1 MAAAEKVKQP
11 PPSDAGET
19 KYQRYKKRAHAL
31 NEDRS
36 TFEPHW
42 RDIQRFISPRSGRF
56 CLDEQNRDRKKDR
69 YIYNSAATMASKTLG
84 AGMFSGMTNPA
95 RPWFRLATFDPNIM
109 EVTAV
114 RDWLYIVEERMR
126 NVLAG
131 SNLYYVLPS
140 TYRELGDFGTAA
152 IYSEP
157 DPKEVIRFYPLTIG
171 TYWLGTDSRR
181 DVDTLRRKLKMT
193 VRQMVEKF
201 GYENCS
207 ATVQSAWTSGGASLE
222 TSHEIE
228 HLIQPNVDR
237 DAYKL
242 DSKNKAW
249 SSCYW
254 EAGVNADKFLRESG
268 YNSKPFVAP
277 RWDLIGED
285 TYGSSPG
292 MDALADTKSLQVR
305 EMQLSE
311 AYDTHI
317 RPPTYGAANLMD
329 RTSSFMP
336 GTHTS
341 INPGQDSGGIKTI
354 YQTQPDFQGAL
365 ADKHDIIQRIRDCYY
380 TSLFLAI
387 SGQVD
392 DPSKTAYEISQINQE
407 RLLMLGPVLQRLNSE
422 MLDPTIDMTFEAMLQ
437 QSQGPDPST
446 WLIPPPP
453 KELAGQPLKVEYT
466 SVLATA
472 LKLLEVGSITQFMQF
487 IGSISALDP
496 QILDVVDFDQA
507 AQQVGND
514 LGVPPSIIRSDDDIA
529 AIRQQK
535 AQQAQ
540 QAQLAAQAPAIAQYA
555 KAAKDAGAAV
565 ASPGSL
571 LGAAGAAINQGAGA

>member
-1 MAAAEKVKQP
+1 MDAKVKS
-11 PPSDAGET
+11 PPSPGVGET
-19 KYQRYKKRAHAL
+19 KLQRYKKRALAL
-31 NEDRS
+31 DRDRQ

-42 RDIQRFISPRSGRF
+42 RDIQRFISPRSGRW
-56 CLDEQNRDRKKDR
+56 CLAEQNRGHKKDQ
-69 YIYNSAATMASKTLG
+69 YVLNSAATMASKTLG

-95 RPWFRLATFDPNIM
+95 RPWFRLFTTDPNLM

-114 RDWLYIVEERMR
+114 KNWLYIVEERMR
-126 NVLAG
+126 SVLAR

-140 TYRELGDFGTAA
+140 VFRELGDYGTAA
-152 IYSEP
+152 VYCEP
-157 DPKEVIRFYPLTIG
+157 DDKDVIRFYPMTIG
-171 TYWLGTDSRR
+171 TYWLGTDARR

-207 ATVQSAWTSGGASLE
+207 LSVQSSWTNGNLE
-222 TSHEIE
+222 EEREIE

-237 DAYKL
+237 DSYKL
-242 DSKNKAW
+242 DAKNKPW

-254 EAGVNADKFLRESG
+254 EIGNSDKFLRESG
-268 YNSKPFVAP
+268 YDSKPFMAP

-305 EMQLSE
+305 ERQLSE
-311 AYDTHI
+311 AYDKHLD
-317 RPPTYGAANLMD
+317 PPTYGPAELDN
-329 RTSSFMP
+329 RTASF
-336 GTHTS
+336 
-341 INPGQDSGGIKTI
+341 IPGQFTAINMGQNSGGIRTI

-365 ADKHDIIQRIRDCYY
+365 ADKGDIIHRIRDCYY

-422 MLDPTIDMTFEAMLQ
+422 MLDQIIDMTFETMLM
-437 QSQGPDPST
+437 QSQGMDPAT
-446 WLIPPPP
+446 WLIPPAPP
-453 KELAGQPLKVEYT
+453 ELEGQPLKVEYT

-487 IGSISALDP
+487 IGSLAPLDA

-535 AQQAQ
+535 QQQQQQAM
-540 QAQLAAQAPAIAQYA
+540 LAAQAPAVAQYA
-555 KAAKDAGAAV
+555 KAAKDAGQAV

-571 LGAAGAAINQGAGA
+571 LGAAGAAVNQGAG

>member
-1 MAAAEKVKQP
+1 MAIAEKVKAP
-11 PPSDAGET
+11 PPAGGGET
-19 KYQRYKKRAHAL
+19 KIQRCKKRAHAL
-31 NEDRS
+31 NDDRA

-42 RDIQRFISPRSGRF
+42 REIQRFVSPRLGRF
-56 CLDEQNRDRKKDR
+56 CLEEQNRDRKKDQH
-69 YIYNSAATMASKTLG
+69 IYNSTATMASKTLG

-95 RPWFRLATFDPNIM
+95 RPWFRLATFDPNVM

-114 RDWLYIVEERMR
+114 RDWLYVVEERMR

-152 IYSEP
+152 IYAEP
-157 DPKEVIRFYPLTIG
+157 DAKDVIRFYPLTIG

-207 ATVQSAWTSGGASLE
+207 ATVQSAWTNGSLE
-222 TSHEIE
+222 TTYDIE

-237 DAYKL
+237 DSYKL
-242 DSKNKAW
+242 DAKNKAW

-254 EAGVNADKFLRESG
+254 EMGNNSDKFLRESG
-268 YNSKPFVAP
+268 YDNKPFVAP

-292 MDALADTKSLQVR
+292 MDALADVKSLQVR
-305 EMQLSE
+305 ELQFSE
-311 AYDTHI
+311 AVEKHI
-317 RPPTYGAANLMD
+317 RPPTYGPANLQD
-329 RTSSFMP
+329 RTSSFLP
-336 GTHTS
+336 GSHTS
-341 INPGQDSGGIKTI
+341 INPGQDSGGIKAI
-354 YQTQPDFQGAL
+354 YQTEPDYAGAVM
-365 ADKHDIIQRIRDCYY
+365 DKNDIKGRIRDCYY

-422 MLDPTIDMTFEAMLQ
+422 MLDPIIDMTFEAMLQ
-437 QSQGPDPST
+437 QSTGLDPST

-453 KELAGQPLKVEYT
+453 PELAGQPLKVEYT

-487 IGSISALDP
+487 IGSVAPLDS

-535 AQQAQ
+535 AQQQ
-540 QAQLAAQAPAIAQYA
+540 QQQMLAAQAPAIAQYA
-555 KAAKDAGAAV
+555 KAAKDAGQAT

-571 LGAAGAAINQGAGA
+571 LGAAGAAINQGAGG

>member
-1 MAAAEKVKQP
+1 MADVVKAP
-11 PPSDAGET
+11 PTPARSET
-19 KYQRYKKRAHAL
+19 KLERYKKRVAAL
-31 NEDRS
+31 DRDRS

-42 RDIQRFISPRSGRF
+42 RDIQRFISPRTGRWA
-56 CLDEQNRDRKKDR
+56 LSEQNQDRKKDQ
-69 YIYNSAATMASKTLG
+69 YILNSAATMASKTLG

-95 RPWFRLATFDPNIM
+95 RPWFRLLTSDPNLM
-109 EVTAV
+109 EVSSV
-114 RDWLYIVEERMR
+114 RNWLYVVEERMR
-126 NVLAG
+126 AVLSR

-140 TYRELGDFGTAA
+140 TYRELGDYGTAA
-152 IYSEP
+152 VFGEP
-157 DPKEVIRFYPLTIG
+157 DAKEVIRFYPMTVG

-181 DVDTLRRKLKMT
+181 DVDTFRRKLKMT

-207 ATVQSAWTSGGASLE
+207 VGVKAAWDNGNLE
-222 TSHEIE
+222 EEQEIE
-228 HLIQPNVDR
+228 HLIQPNTDR
-237 DAYKL
+237 EYSKL
-242 DSKNKAW
+242 DARNKAW

-254 EAGVNADKFLRESG
+254 EVSKSDKFLRESG
-268 YNSKPFVAP
+268 YDSKPFMAP

-285 TYGSSPG
+285 IYGSSPG

-305 EMQLSE
+305 ERQLSE
-311 AYDTHI
+311 AYDKHLD
-317 RPPTYGAANLMD
+317 PPTFGPAELQD
-329 RTSSFMP
+329 RTASFIP
-336 GTHTS
+336 GSFTA
-341 INPGQDSGGIKTI
+341 INMGQNAGGIRTI

-365 ADKHDIIQRIRDCYY
+365 ADKEDIIRRIRDCYY

-422 MLDPTIDMTFEAMLQ
+422 MLDPIIDMTFEAMLQ
-437 QSQGPDPST
+437 QSQGIDPAE
-446 WLIPPPP
+446 WLIPPAPD
-453 KELAGQPLKVEYT
+453 EMQGMEIKVEYT

-487 IGSISALDP
+487 IGSLTAMDP
-496 QILDVVDFDQA
+496 NILDVVDFDQA

-535 AQQAQ
+535 AQQQ
-540 QAQLAAQAPAIAQYA
+540 QQQMLAAQAPAVAQYA
-555 KAAKDAGAAV
+555 KAAKDAGGAIAE
-565 ASPGSL
+565 PGSL
-571 LGAAGAAINQGAGA
+571 LGAAGAAINQGAG